1 MEQVNVSKD
10 AHRGRAVEDREDP
23 GDIMLASLSSGT
35 KSLLVEERLLCRLGS
50 GNF

>member
-10 AHRGRAVEDREDP
+10 VHRGRALEDREDP

-35 KSLLVEERLLCRLGS
+35 KSLLVEERLLGRVGFGS
-50 GNF
+50 F